1 MPEQE
6 YASTV
11 MLMAM
16 TDGILL
22 TVEGRSVLRFE
33 RALGHPPEKVW
44 RAISDPAELEHWFP
58 ARVEVDLVPGGRMRF
73 VFPDRQG
80 PTLEGEVTALDPP
93 RLLEYTWGESVL
105 RYELRPDGAGCVL
118 VFTHTFDTPAD
129 AAKFAAGWHLCLDG
143 LAARL
148 HDAPAPAAEQWAE
161 HHERYARSF
170 AT

>member
-33 RALGHPPEKVW
+33 RALDHPPEKVW

-58 ARVEVDLVPGGRMRF
+58 ARV
-73 VFPDRQG
+73 
-80 PTLEGEVTALDPP
+80 
-93 RLLEYTWGESVL
+93 
-105 RYELRPDGAGCVL
+105 
-118 VFTHTFDTPAD
+118 